1 MKPIVFV
8 ATSRPEKSLAFYRD
22 TLELPLTEDQPYA
35 LVFDAGG
42 CQLRV
47 QKVEQ
52 VIVQPYTAA
61 GWEVD
66 DIDQMVNKLFRKRVF
81 MERFPFLD
89 QDKDGIWTTP
99 DGARIAWFKD
109 PDENLL
115 SLTEFSPA

>member
-1 MKPIVFV
+1 M
-8 ATSRPEKSLAFYRD
+8 
-22 TLELPLTEDQPYA
+22 
-35 LVFDAGG
+35 
-42 CQLRV
+42 